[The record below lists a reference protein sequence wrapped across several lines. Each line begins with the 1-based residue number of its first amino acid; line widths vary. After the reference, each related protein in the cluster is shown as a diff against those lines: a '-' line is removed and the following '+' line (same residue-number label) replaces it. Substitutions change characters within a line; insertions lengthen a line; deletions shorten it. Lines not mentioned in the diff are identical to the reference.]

1 MPCPIQFGNQGGA
14 MLRVLHAAAILLSPA
29 LRHPWQESVP
39 ELLPAFYFPLILVLV
54 SLIYRGTGRERS
66 RRRVLWFLG
75 VLGLGTAIFVI
86 AVDVMARG
94 TDTRSVAWITGWLLV
109 GIFSIVAARKTPP
122 AASDR
127 REDVARATN

>member
-1 MPCPIQFGNQGGA
+1 MVRA
-14 MLRVLHAAAILLSPA
+14 LHAAAIAYLVVTVAILLPPA

-39 ELLPAFYFPLILVLV
+39 ELVPAFYFPLILVLV
-54 SLIYRGTGRERS
+54 SLIYRGTRRQRS

-86 AVDVMARG
+86 AIDVMARG

-122 AASDR
+122 APSDGREGEARSPAS
-127 REDVARATN
+127 